1 MKKNLLPCIYLK
13 NGKLV
18 SGFRGNSVI
27 ADEPV
32 RYVEEALKG
41 GADSLLVFDLSKG
54 DEEHEL
60 NLTVLREITK
70 NLSIPVIGAG
80 NIKRGEDVKKL
91 KYAGCEKVAMN
102 MAKQTN
108 IDLIEE
114 VSKRFGKD
122 SIYVCVD
129 VEEEILNNAELIRQ
143 YVSGVIL
150 LDDSIS
156 DAYKDLVVT
165 CVVNN
170 GSYDLA
176 LKLLRNDCVSGI
188 SGSYVNQNAANL
200 LELKQKF
207 KADGLDMQLVTAK
220 FAFEDFKPGPGGLV
234 PVVVQDDA
242 TSQVLMVAYMNKEA
256 YEKTIE
262 SGRMT
267 YFSRSRSSLWLK
279 GETSGHFQYVRSLYG
294 DCDMDT
300 ILARVKQIGA
310 ACHTGSYS
318 CFFNEILTKEGSES
332 KNPMRVFEDVFSVI
346 LDRKENPKEG
356 SYTNYLF
363 DKGIDKILKKV
374 GEEATEI
381 VIAAKNPNK
390 EEVRYEMADFL
401 YHMMVLM
408 AECGLTWSDIT
419 EELANR

>member
-13 NGKLV
+13 HGKLV
-18 SGFRGNSVI
+18 TGFRGNSVI
-27 ADEPV
+27 AQEPAA
-32 RYVEEALKG
+32 YAEEAAKN
-41 GADSLLVFDLSKG
+41 GADGLLIFDLSKG
-54 DEEHEL
+54 DEEHEQ
-60 NLTVLREITK
+60 NLTCIREITK
-70 NLSIPVIGAG
+70 NLGIPVIGAG
-80 NIKRGEDVKKL
+80 NIKRSEDVKKL
-91 KYAGCEKVAMN
+91 KYAGCVRVALN

-108 IDLIEE
+108 IDLIDE

-122 SIYVCVD
+122 SIYACVD

-170 GSYDLA
+170 GNYDMIV
-176 LKLLRNDCVSGI
+176 KLLKNECVSGI
-188 SGSYVNQNAANL
+188 SGGYVNQYL
-200 LELKQKF
+200 KGISELKQKL
-207 KADGLDMQLVTAK
+207 KADGLEMNLVTAK
-220 FAFEDFKPGPGGLV
+220 FSFDDFKAGSDGLV

-242 TSQVLMVAYMNKEA
+242 TSQVLMVAYMNREA
-256 YEKTIE
+256 YETTVE
-262 SGRMT
+262 TGRMT
-267 YFSRSRSSLWLK
+267 YYSRSRKQLWLK

-300 ILARVKQIGA
+300 ILAKVAQIGN

-318 CFFNEILTKEGSES
+318 CFFNEIVKTDAVAA
-332 KNPMRVFEDVFSVI
+332 NPLKVFEKVYDVI
-346 LDRKENPKEG
+346 TDRRNNPKEG

-381 VIAAKNPNK
+381 VIAAKNPDK
-390 EEVRYEMADFL
+390 EEVKYEIADFL
-401 YHMMVLM
+401 YHVMVLM
-408 AECGLTWSDIT
+408 VECGLDWNDIVK
-419 EELANR
+419 ELADR